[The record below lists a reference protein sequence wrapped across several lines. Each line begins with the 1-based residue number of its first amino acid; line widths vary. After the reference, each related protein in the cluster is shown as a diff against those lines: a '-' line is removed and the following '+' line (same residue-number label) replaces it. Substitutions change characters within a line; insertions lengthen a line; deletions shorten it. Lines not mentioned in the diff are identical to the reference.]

1 MLGKTHM
8 AVGVAAGLLV
18 LQPKNLQELIL
29 GTGVSAIGSVIS
41 DIDVGT
47 SESHKDADKII
58 GMTIAALLFMVAV
71 ECIWHVGIYKKLMRD
86 SSVPR
91 EIIAAAIFLGICAF
105 GKEQSHR
112 SFMHSILALVLLTG
126 CVAIFLPLA
135 APYFEIG
142 FLSHLSADLL
152 NRRGERLLYPW
163 KKGFCLRLCSSSG
176 IVNKWMFQIGILVS
190 AGMFLLLLV
199 NICFQR

>member
-8 AVGVAAGLLV
+8 AVGVAAGLLIM
-18 LQPKNLQELIL
+18 QPKNMQELIL

-47 SESHKDADKII
+47 SESHREADKII
-58 GMTIAALLFMVAV
+58 GMTIAAVIFMVVV

-105 GKEQSHR
+105 GKEQAHR
-112 SFMHSILALVLLTG
+112 SFMHSLLAMFLLTG
-126 CVAIFLPLA
+126 CVTIFFPLA
-135 APYFEIG
+135 ASYFQIG
-142 FLSHLSADLL
+142 LLSHLAADLL

-163 KKGFCLRLCSSSG
+163 KKGFCLRLCSSKG
-176 IVNKWMFQIGILVS
+176 MVNKWMFRIGVPVS
-190 AGMFLLLLV
+190 VGLFLLLLV
-199 NICFQR
+199 NACL